1 MASMS
6 DETVLRLDQH
16 RCRSYGICV
25 SILPDVFDLPPDA
38 KSAVLLRH
46 EVDPDDVEDLE
57 EAVRSCPAQ
66 AIFQGPGPT

>member
-1 MASMS
+1 MS